1 MSYRHICRV
10 FTANVTAAIM
20 PSFTS
25 YLKLNDRLSQIW
37 LNTYTL
43 ALLLAML
50 KLLFFSNSIQNAIE
64 LSENY
69 VISHCGTIDAIYSEG
84 LNDTP
89 HYLGKMGNYLIKEA
103 LVQSVNASLKTLSL
117 LVYASEELLTF
128 TIDLYLGTYAC
139 LLVSAIDGT
148 VDVATNATESLIGFV
163 NTSVTA
169 FANELD
175 DGLEDISD
183 VINKVISAAS
193 KIESLFTDDD
203 ESPSANVAKVNL
215 TIASLR
221 NIYIPSSINDKLE
234 QLSSNTPD
242 FAQVKNI
249 TKNLI
254 SEPFE
259 KVRDEINLMNS
270 SNIVGNPNMLYVPP
284 LSNGSTTSGICSS
297 NEPNIRAIYKSL
309 TSTLKV
315 TTAIFIALIAVG
327 ALCAMLPMAW
337 NEYKLWRRL
346 CEMRNQY
353 LEKQF
358 FYNAAEEKNSSADSF
373 EKADRNMNY
382 DVIAS
387 HEQCF
392 HHWNTRVSK
401 GITNIFRCFRR
412 GKLSNL
418 QKVKIQWIVA
428 YIASERALCVLGIG
442 LLALGICI
450 LQFIILAILKKALH
464 SNNSSTIDKFLN
476 STIVQSFEDDI
487 NVWSQQTNLYI
498 NSTENNMN
506 QQAFGW
512 IDTTTVS
519 VNQTVNKMITEI
531 DDTLANVFNGT
542 LLYAPMKTVV
552 GCVIEN
558 KLYMVEKAMTWIHDK
573 AQFNLPRIN
582 ASDINAAIKEQ
593 QTNGSTSTLST
604 DLSDISSEIRSALIK
619 VLQSAHKT
627 AMWELMVALIIL
639 FIWVLQIPIALAII
653 LYRSKYLDLQNK

>member
-1 MSYRHICRV
+1 MQ
-10 FTANVTAAIM
+10 
-20 PSFTS
+20 SFTS

-50 KLLFFSNSIQNAIE
+50 KLLFFTNSIQNAID

-69 VISHCGTIDAIYSEG
+69 VISHCGTIDSIYSEA

-89 HYLGKMGNYLIKEA
+89 HYLGIMGNYLIKEA

-117 LVYASEELLTF
+117 LVYASEELLLF

-148 VDVATNATESLIGFV
+148 VDVATNTTETLIGFV
-163 NTSVTA
+163 NSSVTA

-175 DGLEDISD
+175 DGLEDVSA
-183 VINKVISAAS
+183 VVNKIISAAS
-193 KIESLFTDDD
+193 KIESLFTDN
-203 ESPSANVAKVNL
+203 EASTSANLSKVNL

-242 FAQVKNI
+242 FAQVKNM

-254 SEPFE
+254 SVPFE
-259 KVRDEINLMNS
+259 KVRDEINLVNS
-270 SNIVGNPNMLYVPP
+270 SNIVGNSNVLYVPTFNN
-284 LSNGSTTSGICSS
+284 SNTTSGICSS
-297 NEPNIRAIYKSL
+297 NEPSIREIYKSL
-309 TSTLKV
+309 TTTLKIA
-315 TTAIFIALIAVG
+315 TAIFMALIALG
-327 ALCAMLPMAW
+327 AVCAMLPMAW

-353 LEKQF
+353 LERQV
-358 FYNAAEEKNSSADSF
+358 FYNAAEKKDLSSDNFVQASG
-373 EKADRNMNY
+373 NMGY
-382 DVIAS
+382 DVIVS

-392 HHWNTRVSK
+392 HHWNTRISK
-401 GITNIFRCFRR
+401 GLTNVFTYFGH

-428 YIASERALCVLGIG
+428 YIASERAICVLGIG
-442 LLALGICI
+442 LLALGVCI

-464 SNNSSTIDKFLN
+464 SDSSSTIDKFLN
-476 STIVQSFEDDI
+476 SSMVQSFEDDI

-498 NSTENNMN
+498 NSTETNMN
-506 QQAFGW
+506 QQVFGW

-519 VNQTVNKMITEI
+519 VNQTVNEMITEI
-531 DDTLANVFNGT
+531 DDTLADVFNGT

-573 AQFNLPRIN
+573 AQFSLPRIN
-582 ASDINAAIKEQ
+582 ASDINTAISQQ
-593 QTNGSTSTLST
+593 QTNGSSSTLST
-604 DLSDISSEIRSALIK
+604 ELKDMSNDIRSALIK
-619 VLQSAHKT
+619 VLESAHKT

-639 FIWVLQIPIALAII
+639 FIWLLQTPIALAII